1 MPSVKSQLGVQ
12 KAIDRSAVRSICHE
26 IRGHLQHKREQITT
40 EIRNYPPPIPACDA
54 QFNYLLEQRARI
66 EQALSQL
73 DALQKEG
80 PAHHARI
87 DVLDEFIQSSE
98 YIPDE
103 VKQTVR
109 IFLNRAL
116 SQDEA

>member
-1 MPSVKSQLGVQ
+1 VKSQLGVQ

-26 IRGHLQHKREQITT
+26 VREHLQHKREQITA

-66 EQALSQL
+66 EQELSQL
-73 DALQKEG
+73 DALQKED
-80 PAHHARI
+80 PAHHGHR

-98 YIPDE
+98 VIHDK
-103 VKQTVR
+103 VKQT
-109 IFLNRAL
+109 LRASL
-116 SQDEA
+116 RQVFSTDVD